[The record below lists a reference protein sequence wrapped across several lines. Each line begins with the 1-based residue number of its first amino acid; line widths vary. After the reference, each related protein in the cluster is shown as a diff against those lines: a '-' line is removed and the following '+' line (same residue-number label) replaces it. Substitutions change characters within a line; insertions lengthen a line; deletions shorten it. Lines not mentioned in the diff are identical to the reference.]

1 MEHHGLGE
9 NHEEVLYHAILG
21 HMDGVEFHGVDG
33 IMKPAIA
40 LHDEIKMLICSCTWT
55 DKLSHLRNIN

>member
-1 MEHHGLGE
+1 MKMEHHGLGE

-33 IMKPAIA
+33 IMK
-40 LHDEIKMLICSCTWT
+40 DLI
-55 DKLSHLRNIN
+55 R

>member
-33 IMKPAIA
+33 IMKPAIS

-55 DKLSHLRNIN
+55 DK